1 MKKIKTVNIQVAII
15 IIGILIITSFAYG
28 GWMVF

>member
-28 GWMVF
+28 GGMVF